1 MQDTTFTDALKALLH
16 DKCTPTIVRAIE
28 ANTTSPDQ
36 DLLWDTIENSGFAD
50 ALRAEATGGAALSL
64 SDAFPLFMLCG
75 QYALPVPL
83 AETMIARAWLDD
95 QKTMVPTGSI
105 TFAIGTIADNGELS
119 CHNITSGRVADWVL
133 VSIQSPDSFTLLL
146 PRNHATQ
153 SPAAFPLDANLAWPE
168 TFIAN
173 HPRLPALDTRCLQA
187 CIYASQ
193 LAGALIAIFDRT
205 LQFAND
211 RQQFGKPIGK
221 FQAIQ
226 HQLSVMAEHVF
237 AARMAA
243 QIGSHSKNATP
254 DLHRVA
260 VAKARSSEAA
270 LEVAALSH
278 SIHGAI
284 GFTAE
289 FDLQLLTRRLHLW
302 RQAAGSESYWHS
314 VLGQALVNRQGMA
327 LDLIRNT
334 TDIH

>member
-1 MQDTTFTDALKALLH
+1 MQDTTFTDALKALLQY
-16 DKCTPTIVRAIE
+16 KCTTTIVRAIE
-28 ANTTSPDQ
+28 AENTQ
-36 DLLWDTIENSGFAD
+36 ANLLWQSIESSGFAN
-50 ALRAEATGGAALSL
+50 ALRVEAEGGAALSL
-64 SDAFPLFMLCG
+64 SDAFPLLMLCG
-75 QYALPVPL
+75 QYAVPIPF
-83 AETMIARAWLDD
+83 AETMIARAWLDSC
-95 QKTMVPTGSI
+95 KVSVPAGSI
-105 TFAIGTIADNGELS
+105 TLATGTISDNGDLT
-119 CHNITSGRVADWVL
+119 CANVTHGGVTDWVL
-133 VSIQSPDSFTLLL
+133 VGIQNPDNFTLLL
-146 PRNHATQ
+146 PADQ
-153 SPAAFPLDANLAWPE
+153 AVKSSAAFPIDASLMWP
-168 TFIAN
+168 AAVVSK
-173 HPRLPALDTRCLQA
+173 HPRLPAIDIRCHQA

-193 LAGALIAIFDRT
+193 LAGALIAVFDRT

-243 QIGSHSKNATP
+243 QIGCHSLTTTP
-254 DLHRVA
+254 ELLRVA
-260 VAKARSSEAA
+260 VAKSRTSEAA

-314 VLGQALVNRQGMA
+314 LLGQALMQGNDLA
-327 LDLIRNT
+327 LDLIRST

>member
-1 MQDTTFTDALKALLH
+1 MQDTTFTDALKALLQ
-16 DKCTPTIVRAIE
+16 DKCTPTVVRAIE
-28 ANTTSPDQ
+28 ANAKSADK
-36 DLLWDTIENSGFAD
+36 DLLWDTIENSGFSD
-50 ALRAEATGGAALSL
+50 ALRIESNGGAGLSL
-64 SDAFPLFMLCG
+64 SDTFPLFMLCG
-75 QYALPVPL
+75 QYALPLPL
-83 AETMIARAWLDD
+83 AETTLLRAWLDS
-95 QKTMVPTGSI
+95 QKIVVPTGSI
-105 TFAIGTIADNGELS
+105 TFAIGTISDNGELN
-119 CHNITSGRVADWVL
+119 CHNVTSGRVADWVL
-133 VSIQSPDSFTLLL
+133 VCIQSADSLTLLL
-146 PRNHATQ
+146 PRDQATQ
-153 SPAAFPLDANLAWPE
+153 SSAAFPLDANLTWSS
-168 TFIAN
+168 TFVSE
-173 HPRLPALDTRCLQA
+173 HPRLPALDIRCHQA
-187 CIYASQ
+187 CVYASQ
-193 LAGALIAIFDRT
+193 LAGALLAVFDRT

-243 QIGSHSKNATP
+243 QIGSHCANATP

-260 VAKARSSEAA
+260 VAKARTSEAA

-302 RQAAGSESYWHS
+302 RQAAGAESYWHS
-314 VLGQALVNRQGMA
+314 VLGQALINQQGMA
-327 LDLIRNT
+327 LDLIRST